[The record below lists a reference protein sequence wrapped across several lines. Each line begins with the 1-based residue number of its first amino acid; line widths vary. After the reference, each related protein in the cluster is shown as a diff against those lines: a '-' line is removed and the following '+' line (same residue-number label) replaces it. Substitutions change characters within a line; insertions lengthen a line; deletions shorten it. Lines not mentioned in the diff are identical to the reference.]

1 MEFLKGIGAL
11 LLTLAAFSVFSLKFP
26 RGDKAMGGLADAA
39 VATFLV
45 EAIFSWPGIGSYI
58 SNSITTMDYPAIIGS
73 TLFGAISYI
82 ILNLLADII
91 IASDPRVRL

>member
-1 MEFLKGIGAL
+1 MKRSEAAL
-11 LLTLAAFSVFSLKFP
+11 
-26 RGDKAMGGLADAA
+26 GD
-39 VATFLV
+39 T
-45 EAIFSWPGIGSYI
+45 
-58 SNSITTMDYPAIIGS
+58 AIIGS